1 MEEITNK
8 QKQKKKKE
16 KRTKQ
21 ISFACVIRIVIGV
34 GA

>member
-8 QKQKKKKE
+8 QKKQKRKRKE
-16 KRTKQ
+16 RK